1 MFLFSDSSLVTVS
14 RLATSFLRSVAPAAD
29 ACRLAATVDAP
40 TSAPLD
46 SMKVAK
52 KKRGKTAK
60 VMKAKEQHDR
70 VRRDKH
76 GHKLDSSG
84 KRIRAAGAEQKRKQR
99 KGDRHKRDE
108 FGRKFCRGT
117 GGPLCPWGHV
127 LMLSCG
133 TCAQQKGEEEGT
145 KGGFLLDCKK
155 CGYYACV
162 CDLRFHDF
170 FK

>member
-1 MFLFSDSSLVTVS
+1 MHTCHIHHICHIRHKQRTSVFLLKDSSCRCSIVITVS
-14 RLATSFLRSVAPAAD
+14 RLAP
-29 ACRLAATVDAP
+29 
-40 TSAPLD
+40 
-46 SMKVAK
+46 MKVAAAPK
-52 KKRGKTAK
+52 KKRGKA
-60 VMKAKEQHDR
+60 MKAMKQRDGPTQKDR
-70 VRRDKH
+70 PA
-76 GHKLDSSG
+76 HKQD
-84 KRIRAAGAEQKRKQR
+84 ER

-108 FGRKFCRGT
+108 FGRKICRGP

-127 LMLSCG
+127 LSLSCG